1 MRKFKRVR
9 LADLLVADSVKAVIQ
24 GFLEAECTP
33 TILLSPLKAEG
44 VKSIILGEIFLS
56 LSQIS
61 SSHHGDEKTTKELA
75 KRLRAVA
82 SAYSRDGRFELCFH
96 FRTLSWL
103 LESVIS

>member
-1 MRKFKRVR
+1 MRKSKRIS
-9 LADLLVADSVKAVIQ
+9 LADLSVTDSARSVIE

-44 VKSIILGEIFLS
+44 LKNIIMGEIFLS

-61 SSHHGDEKTTKELA
+61 SSCHGDETTKELA

-82 SAYSRDGRFELCFH
+82 KAYCHDGRIALWSH
-96 FRTLSWL
+96 FTTLSWL
-103 LESVIS
+103 LESVIT